1 MVPLPDFEAEQPA
14 ADSLRG
20 QLLIATPTLTD
31 PNFARSVVLI
41 AEHSEDGAMGLV
53 LNRPLGVLVAD
64 AVEPLA
70 ALVDADAAVYQGG
83 PVEPQA
89 VLALA
94 EFTDPSDAVS
104 LAFDEIGFVS
114 SDPDVETLR
123 AAVRQARVFAGYA
136 GWSPGQLEEELAE
149 DAWIVEPARG
159 ADVFTDDADE
169 LWANVL
175 RRRGA
180 VGTMLAMMPQDPSV
194 N

>member
-1 MVPLPDFEAEQPA
+1 D
-14 ADSLRG
+14 
-20 QLLIATPTLTD
+20 
-31 PNFARSVVLI
+31 NAR
-41 AEHSEDGAMGLV
+41 
-53 LNRPLGVLVAD
+53 
-64 AVEPLA
+64 
-70 ALVDADAAVYQGG
+70 VYQGG

-94 EFTDPSDAVS
+94 EFADPSDAVS

-114 SDPDVETLR
+114 SDPDVEALR
-123 AAVRQARVFAGYA
+123 DGVRQARVFAGYA

-159 ADVFTDDADE
+159 ADIFADDADQ
-169 LWANVL
+169 LWASVL

-180 VGTMLAMMPQDPSV
+180 VGTMLAMMPHDPSV